1 MEVDR
6 HDVNEEIQPLPRK
19 CGRKSSFFR
28 KSFSA
33 YAESCN
39 QTTSV
44 RSTIFSANE
53 STEETDDRLIA
64 LLKEQKKQNKVTLEE
79 LKDACILAKAQSF
92 QDSFDFEKEFEAGMC
107 DKDALKWKENLE
119 FINAAPDYK
128 GLFAKFESLKEK
140 IALETRLDAMLKEAA
155 ANFAHAAQNKIQ
167 NSVGNVIQKLA
178 EERLTMADI
187 LTPDLNIDSDGI
199 MIPSFLNTSN
209 SQIDEKENCMS

>member
-1 MEVDR
+1 MFEGNEQLSSSLMSDPGQR
-6 HDVNEEIQPLPRK
+6 HCK
-19 CGRKSSFFR
+19 CACTMSGQTHQSWVFVYKYTCLFTYFCLSLYVIFDLHDLTHSIIADSFQDHCIVCFR
-28 KSFSA
+28 
-33 YAESCN
+33 
-39 QTTSV
+39 
-44 RSTIFSANE
+44 
-53 STEETDDRLIA
+53 
-64 LLKEQKKQNKVTLEE
+64 
-79 LKDACILAKAQSF
+79 AQSF

-107 DKDALKWKENLE
+107 DKEALKWKENLE

-140 IALETRLDAMLKEAA
+140 IALETRLDAILKEAA